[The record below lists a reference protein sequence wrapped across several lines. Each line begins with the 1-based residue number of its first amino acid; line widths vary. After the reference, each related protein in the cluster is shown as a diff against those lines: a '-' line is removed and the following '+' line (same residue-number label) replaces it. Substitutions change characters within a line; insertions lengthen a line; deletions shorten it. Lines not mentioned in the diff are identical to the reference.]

1 VGDGGAVVANAAG
14 LERSDF
20 YDSLLTELAEDRPIC
35 HKGLL
40 AMKSIQG
47 WGWLAAGVLALG
59 LNGICHDGG
68 AAWAR
73 RNVGLVVERIE
84 SRTGPVLALAAGRA
98 DWFLTQ
104 AKITAAQEQT
114 ASCRAATA
122 VARFQTKM
130 ARSQTGMARI
140 EEMSARE
147 EAALARI
154 EANRARIEAQIARVH
169 FEPAMFNSV
178 VRPPVRV
185 RVPRVQI
192 SAPVVHVDLGP
203 M

>member
-1 VGDGGAVVANAAG
+1 
-14 LERSDF
+14 
-20 YDSLLTELAEDRPIC
+20 
-35 HKGLL
+35 
-40 AMKSIQG
+40 MKSTQG
-47 WGWLAAGVLALG
+47 WGWLAAGIIALG
-59 LNGICHDGG
+59 LNGIYHDGG

-73 RNVGLVVERIE
+73 RNVGQVIERIE

-130 ARSQTGMARI
+130 ARTQTGMARI

-147 EAALARI
+147 EAALARV
-154 EANRARIEAQIARVH
+154 EANRARIEAQVTRAR
-169 FEPAMFNSV
+169 FEPATFN
-178 VRPPVRV
+178 PVACPHLRV
-185 RVPRVQI
+185 KVPRVQI
-192 SAPVVHVDLGP
+192 LAPVVHVDLGS

>member
-1 VGDGGAVVANAAG
+1 
-14 LERSDF
+14 LPLSIP
-20 YDSLLTELAEDRPIC
+20 YLPLLTDLGQVRPIC

-40 AMKSIQG
+40 AMKSMQG

-59 LNGICHDGG
+59 LNGIYHDGG
-68 AAWAR
+68 AVWAR
-73 RNVGLVVERIE
+73 RNVGQVIEQIE
-84 SRTGPVLALAAGRA
+84 SRTGPVLALTAGRA

-114 ASCRAATA
+114 ASCRVATA

-130 ARSQTGMARI
+130 ARNQTGMARI

-147 EAALARI
+147 EAAIARI
-154 EANRARIEAQIARVH
+154 EANRARIEAQVARAR

-178 VRPPVRV
+178 VCPRVRV

-192 SAPVVHVDLGP
+192 SAPMVHVDLGS

>member
-1 VGDGGAVVANAAG
+1 
-14 LERSDF
+14 
-20 YDSLLTELAEDRPIC
+20 
-35 HKGLL
+35 
-40 AMKSIQG
+40 MKSIQG
-47 WGWLAAGVLALG
+47 WGWLAAGGIALG
-59 LNGICHDGG
+59 LNGIYHDGG

-73 RNVGLVVERIE
+73 RNVGQVIERIE
-84 SRTGPVLALAAGRA
+84 SRTGPVLAMATGRA

-122 VARFQTKM
+122 VARFQTKL
-130 ARSQTGMARI
+130 ARSETGMARI

-147 EAALARI
+147 EAAMARI
-154 EANRARIEAQIARVH
+154 EANRARIEAQVARAR
-169 FEPAMFNSV
+169 FEPAVFDSV
-178 VRPPVRV
+178 VCPRVRV

-192 SAPVVHVDLGP
+192 SAPIVHVDLGS

>member
-1 VGDGGAVVANAAG
+1 
-14 LERSDF
+14 LLLSIP
-20 YDSLLTELAEDRPIC
+20 YLLLLTDWGEARPIC

-40 AMKSIQG
+40 AMKSMQG
-47 WGWLAAGVLALG
+47 LGWLAAGVLALG
-59 LNGICHDGG
+59 LNGIYHDGG

-73 RNVGLVVERIE
+73 RNVGQVFARIE
-84 SRTGPVLALAAGRA
+84 SRTGPILASAAGRA

-114 ASCRAATA
+114 ASCRVATA

-130 ARSQTGMARI
+130 ARSQTGMARV
-140 EEMSARE
+140 EAMSARE
-147 EAALARI
+147 EAAFARI
-154 EANRARIEAQIARVH
+154 EANRARIEAQLARAR

-178 VRPPVRV
+178 ACPRV
-185 RVPRVQI
+185 RVSVPQVQI
-192 SAPVVHVDLGP
+192 SAPVVHVDLGS

>member
-1 VGDGGAVVANAAG
+1 M
-14 LERSDF
+14 
-20 YDSLLTELAEDRPIC
+20 
-35 HKGLL
+35 
-40 AMKSIQG
+40 AMKSMQG

-59 LNGICHDGG
+59 LNGIYHDGG

-73 RNVGLVVERIE
+73 QAVGQVIERIE
-84 SRTGPVLALAAGRA
+84 SRTSPVLALAVGRA

-114 ASCRAATA
+114 ASCRVATA

-147 EAALARI
+147 EAAFARI
-154 EANRARIEAQIARVH
+154 EANRARIEAQVVRAR

-178 VRPPVRV
+178 VCPRVRV
-185 RVPRVQI
+185 RVPRMQI
-192 SAPVVHVDLGP
+192 SAPVVHVDLGS

>member
-1 VGDGGAVVANAAG
+1 
-14 LERSDF
+14 
-20 YDSLLTELAEDRPIC
+20 
-35 HKGLL
+35 
-40 AMKSIQG
+40 MKSMQG
-47 WGWLAAGVLALG
+47 WGWLAAGIVALG
-59 LNGICHDGG
+59 LNGIYHDGG

-84 SRTGPVLALAAGRA
+84 SRTGPVLALAVGRA

-130 ARSQTGMARI
+130 GRSQMGMARI

-147 EAALARI
+147 EAAMARI
-154 EANRARIEAQIARVH
+154 EANRALIEAQVARAR
-169 FEPAMFNSV
+169 FEPAIFNSV
-178 VRPPVRV
+178 VCPRVRV

-192 SAPVVHVDLGP
+192 SAPVVQVDLGS